1 MWAPGPLEWVGPR
14 NQSWEA
20 SAGGRWG
27 PCSQGCGPHSQG
39 CGPLWSLYG
48 LPNRLCPVSHVA

>member
-14 NQSWEA
+14 NQSWGA
-20 SAGGRWG
+20 SAGGCWG
-27 PCSQGCGPHSQG
+27 PRSQG
-39 CGPLWSLYG
+39 CGPLWSLFG